1 MVLRLYNTLRKGEED
16 FVPRDLAAAQGEG
29 RPARVTLY
37 TCGPTVYGRPHIGN
51 YAAFLA
57 ADLLCRWL
65 EAGHGYVVHQV
76 KNITDVGHLV
86 RDADSGEDKIEKQ
99 AREEHGDVTH
109 QSVLAVAKHYEA
121 LYIKDEESLN
131 IRKLEPKDRPHASDY
146 VPQMVTMVESLL
158 ASGHAYAAPDGIY
171 FDVTSKTPTPYGSL
185 SGNTLDHLS
194 AGARVEVNESKRH
207 PADFALWK
215 FCVGINEHHV
225 LRWPSPKNPAGEPWP
240 EGFPGW
246 HIECSAMSRAL
257 LGDQIDL
264 HTGGEDNIF
273 PHHECEIAQSECVTG
288 KSPFVSIWL
297 HRRRLDLKG
306 DKMSKSLGN
315 VVSLDD
321 IVAKGYSLMDLRYYL
336 LSVHYR
342 TNLKFDW
349 EGLEGAKIA
358 RDRIMDWMARDG
370 RGELSPADASPPSV
384 DDILKFEAAF
394 TAAMNSDLNVSGA
407 LAQVFDAIHYVNT
420 HGPFAAGSPC
430 EAPLDAFIAKI
441 RHTFGCFDPEVLVIS
456 PQAQALLDARDLARK
471 NKDFAASDRL
481 RDELLA
487 LGWQVKDTKDGQKL
501 SRA

>member
-1 MVLRLYNTLRKGEED
+1 MALRLYNTLRKGEED
-16 FVPRDLAAAQGEG
+16 FVPRDLAAAQAEG
-29 RPARVTLY
+29 RPAQVTVY

-51 YAAFLA
+51 YASFLL

-65 EAGHGYVVHQV
+65 EVGWGYVVRQV

-86 RDADSGEDKIEKQ
+86 RDSDSGEDKIEKQ
-99 AREEHGDVTH
+99 AREEHGEVT
-109 QSVLAVAKHYEA
+109 QKSVLAVAKHYES
-121 LYIKDEESLN
+121 LYLKDEESLN
-131 IRKLEPKDRPHASDY
+131 IRNLEPKDRPHASDY
-146 VPQMVTMVESLL
+146 VPQMVEMIESLL
-158 ASGHAYAAPDGIY
+158 KTDHAYITADGIY
-171 FDVTSKTPTPYGSL
+171 FDVTSQTHTPYGSL
-185 SGNTLDHLS
+185 SGNTLDNLS
-194 AGARVEVNESKRH
+194 AGARVEVNEGKRH

-215 FCVGINEHHV
+215 FCVGANEHHV
-225 LRWPSPKNPAGEPWP
+225 LRWSSPKGLKGETYP

-273 PHHECEIAQSECVTG
+273 PHHECEMAQSESVTG
-288 KSPFVSIWL
+288 KKPFVGIWL
-297 HRRRLDLKG
+297 HRRRIDLKG
-306 DKMSKSLGN
+306 EKMSKSLGN

-321 IVAKGYSLMDLRYYL
+321 ITGKGYSLMDLRFYF

-349 EGLEGAKIA
+349 DGLEGAKVA
-358 RDRIMDWMARDG
+358 REKIMQWMAEIDQGVGLDTETGHNDG
-370 RGELSPADASPPSV
+370 M
-384 DDILKFEAAF
+384 AAKTIEEF
-394 TAAMNSDLNVSGA
+394 KKCMNEDLNVSGA
-407 LAQVFDAIHYVNT
+407 LAEVFELKNYFHRYQ
-420 HGPFAAGSPC
+420 PFAKAES
-430 EAPLDAFIAKI
+430 DDYRQFIKMI
-441 RHTFGCFDPEVLVIS
+441 RHTFGCFDPEVMVIS
-456 PQAQALLDARDLARK
+456 PQAQALLDERDLARK